1 MNTKRRQSIDYDLL
15 FRLTEA
21 VNVFPSLKTFR
32 QIYTLDVRGA
42 HFLRFDSFVF
52 FLFGLVP
59 MRGPRSRPQVERED
73 WEAQSRGRKKIVQ
86 NRRLLICNRE
96 NIFVP
101 VTRCFTS
108 PVSWL

>member
-1 MNTKRRQSIDYDLL
+1 MNTKRRQSTDYDLL

-52 FLFGLVP
+52 LFGLVP
-59 MRGPRSRPQVERED
+59 MRGPKSRERIGRRSHEGE
-73 WEAQSRGRKKIVQ
+73 KKIVQ

-108 PVSWL
+108 PVSW

>member
-1 MNTKRRQSIDYDLL
+1 MNTKRRQSTDYDLL

-52 FLFGLVP
+52 LFGLVP
-59 MRGPRSRPQVERED
+59 MRGPKSRERIGRRSHEGE
-73 WEAQSRGRKKIVQ
+73 KKMYKI
-86 NRRLLICNRE
+86 E
-96 NIFVP
+96 GY
-101 VTRCFTS
+101 
-108 PVSWL
+108 

>member
-1 MNTKRRQSIDYDLL
+1 MNTKRRQSTDYDLL

-52 FLFGLVP
+52 LFGLVP
-59 MRGPRSRPQVERED
+59 MRGPEAGPKSSERIRRRSHEGE
-73 WEAQSRGRKKIVQ
+73 KKIVQ

-108 PVSWL
+108 PVSW